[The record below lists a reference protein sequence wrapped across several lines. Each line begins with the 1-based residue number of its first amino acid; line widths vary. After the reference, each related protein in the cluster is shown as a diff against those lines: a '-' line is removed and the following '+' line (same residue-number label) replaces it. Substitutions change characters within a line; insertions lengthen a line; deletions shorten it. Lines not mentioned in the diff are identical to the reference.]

1 MSTLQQNRMR
11 TLLPEEALSRVAR
24 CRRTPKVTFRSA
36 KTGSSEVRVRA
47 CSSSGELVGSE
58 QPRKQA
64 KKPFGITI
72 RFPPSVSL
80 CYHSPALCSIP
91 TSSFCQPSSR
101 SRQQAIQ
108 SVTTPYKEGGGQTE
122 EWKESSKE
130 YQSNPRKRAMRI
142 GEDQKKDCIRLLRES
157 PPSLVS
163 KLHENKGN
171 RANKHDHKIWAIK
184 SIFCEINN
192 SAGF

>member
-72 RFPPSVSL
+72 RFPTFRVSL
-80 CYHSPALCSIP
+80 LPLPRSLLHPDQLFLPAQ
-91 TSSFCQPSSR
+91 QPEP
-101 SRQQAIQ
+101 A
-108 SVTTPYKEGGGQTE
+108 G
-122 EWKESSKE
+122 
-130 YQSNPRKRAMRI
+130 NP
-142 GEDQKKDCIRLLRES
+142 IR
-157 PPSLVS
+157 
-163 KLHENKGN
+163 
-171 RANKHDHKIWAIK
+171 DHTL
-184 SIFCEINN
+184 
-192 SAGF
+192 

>member
-64 KKPFGITI
+64 KKALRNNHSFSHLPCLFVTT
-72 RFPPSVSL
+72 PP
-80 CYHSPALCSIP
+80 PALCSIP

-101 SRQQAIQ
+101 SRQAIQ

-142 GEDQKKDCIRLLRES
+142 GEDQKKDCIRL
-157 PPSLVS
+157 
-163 KLHENKGN
+163 
-171 RANKHDHKIWAIK
+171 
-184 SIFCEINN
+184 
-192 SAGF
+192 